1 MKNKGRRDILKSLVH
16 LGIATSVGTSISAA
30 ADTAPKSSIQSR
42 ISKYEII
49 PTRLPYYEPVRE
61 ALTRS
66 FSLQNRYQTDFR
78 PIIVKM
84 YTDDGLMGICNAM
97 MPNVAAVEDQLKKM
111 MGHSPW
117 EYLMD
122 DSIKGLLVGIYDL
135 VGQAAGLPV
144 SRLFAS
150 NPKKRI
156 VQTWWSQCY
165 PPELMAQEAMR
176 GEGLGY
182 KIHKVKARPWEDVV
196 EQAEAICDVV
206 GSDFRIWVDAN
217 AHWGSVGRTMAL
229 TQQLAKFHNYFA
241 IESPIAR
248 PGIAGYRDLK
258 GKLPLQIS
266 EHMTADPMPYVSEGL
281 LDAFVIG
288 GPIGRTFVQRAL
300 MAEVTKIPLWIE
312 HSIEDGINQVFQA
325 HQAAAFP
332 GVQYCISITHVLV
345 DDLMKEPFKM
355 DNGFYEVP
363 TEPGLGVSLDED
375 ALDTYRIG

>member
-1 MKNKGRRDILKSLVH
+1 MKKTTRRDLLVSLGSLAIGANVKT
-16 LGIATSVGTSISAA
+16 AMSTAA
-30 ADTAPKSSIQSR
+30 VQAPKSSIGSR
-42 ISKYEII
+42 ITRYEII
-49 PTRLPYYEPVRE
+49 PTRLGYYEPIRE
-61 ALTRS
+61 ALTKS

-78 PIIVKM
+78 PIIVKI

-135 VGQAAGLPV
+135 VGQAAGVPV
-144 SRLFAS
+144 SQLFAS

-156 VQTWWSQCY
+156 IQTWWSQCY
-165 PPELMAQEAMR
+165 PPELMAQEAKR
-176 GEGLGY
+176 GEELGY
-182 KIHKVKARPWEDVV
+182 KVHKVKARPWEDAI

-206 GSDFRIWVDAN
+206 HDDFRIWVDAN
-217 AHWGSVGRTMAL
+217 AHWGSVGRTIAL
-229 TQQLAKFHNYFA
+229 SQQLAKFHNYFA

-258 GKLPLQIS
+258 GKIPLQVS
-266 EHMTADPMPYVSEGL
+266 EHMTADPMPYIREGL

-288 GPIGRTFVQRAL
+288 GPLGRTFVQRAL
-300 MAEVTKIPLWIE
+300 MAEVTKIPLWVE

-345 DDLMKEPFKM
+345 DDLMKESFEM
-355 DNGFYEVP
+355 DNGFYELP
-363 TEPGLGVSLDED
+363 AKPGLGVELDED
-375 ALDTYRIG
+375 ALDKYRIG